1 MTDLVS
7 KIKGARNFFENIVAA
22 IPGFKGYV
30 ERSNRRD
37 ADKLLRATIAS
48 RYEEQWSRISEL
60 QRRLVAEGQIEQVD
74 DLEAAVM
81 KLRMLVDRVRHAAY
95 GYSGFFDAVKVNEP
109 ELNKLYEYDSAL
121 LDKVAQVTSA
131 VDNVSASIGS
141 DGLPA
146 AIRNLAALAQ
156 ECVDTFERRG
166 EVILA
171 SG

>member
-37 ADKLLRATIAS
+37 ADKLLRTTVAA
-48 RYEEQWSRISEL
+48 RYEEQWARISEL
-60 QRRLVAEGQIEQVD
+60 QRRLVSEGQIENVD
-74 DLEAAVM
+74 DLEASVM
-81 KLRMLVDRVRHAAY
+81 KLRALVDRVRHAAY
-95 GYSGFFDAVKVNEP
+95 GYSGFFDAVKVNEA

-121 LDKVAQVTSA
+121 LDKVTQITGA

-146 AIRNLAALAQ
+146 AIRNLTALAQ